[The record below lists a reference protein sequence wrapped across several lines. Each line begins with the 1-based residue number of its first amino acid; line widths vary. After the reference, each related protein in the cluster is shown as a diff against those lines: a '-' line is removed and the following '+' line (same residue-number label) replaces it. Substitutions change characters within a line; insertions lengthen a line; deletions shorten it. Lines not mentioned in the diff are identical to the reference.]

1 MLDFYSEV
9 APCGVIGSFLLD
21 KLTNDPKCFAFKHHY
36 ITSAMDSEIICR
48 LFRAIREK
56 RGLTIET
63 INRKKNTV
71 SNHDVVPL
79 KIFISVQ
86 NGRQYLM
93 AYAPEDKRIS
103 SYRTDN
109 IISVKYGET
118 VGEFNEL
125 REKLNHM
132 QQFMWGVRTQS
143 RSGNRLEHVEFTIQY
158 DEGETHIPQRLE
170 REKRCGKVEH
180 FDKHTSRFYADVY
193 DSSEMIPWIRTF
205 ICRITEIHFSN
216 EAIDRQ
222 FKKDVQV
229 MYEMYGVGG
238 SENV

>member
-1 MLDFYSEV
+1 
-9 APCGVIGSFLLD
+9 
-21 KLTNDPKCFAFKHHY
+21 
-36 ITSAMDSEIICR
+36 
-48 LFRAIREK
+48 
-56 RGLTIET
+56 
-63 INRKKNTV
+63 
-71 SNHDVVPL
+71 
-79 KIFISVQ
+79 
-86 NGRQYLM
+86 M
-93 AYAPEDKRIS
+93 AH
-103 SYRTDN
+103 RTDN